1 MGKVFMITLE
11 GSVYSC
17 KHCHTHLA
25 LLDDIISKCEYL
37 SGREKRPHDD
47 DWNAHY
53 CRYILCR
60 ESAHEKTQ
68 KYKEGKFILERFK
81 VLGPD
86 GSNDMVSHETL
97 VSQANHHGEDIE
109 GGDPVQPPPQ
119 APQYPT
125 ETLATLGAIG
135 SFRGE
140 VPVHSYRI
148 FTLQEH
154 MADHV
159 SQPQLPQDD

>member
-60 ESAHEKTQ
+60 VWLNSGMEIRVFFYWVK
-68 KYKEGKFILERFK
+68 
-81 VLGPD
+81 
-86 GSNDMVSHETL
+86 